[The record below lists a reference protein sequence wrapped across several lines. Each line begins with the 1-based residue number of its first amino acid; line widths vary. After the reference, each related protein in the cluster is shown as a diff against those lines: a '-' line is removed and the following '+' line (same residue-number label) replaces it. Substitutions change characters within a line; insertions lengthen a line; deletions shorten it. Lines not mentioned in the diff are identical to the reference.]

1 MVVVVEG
8 RTTGGRVVAVVAVV
22 DGRRVVGI
30 GGGVTGATVVGGAGT
45 KGHVEVVVSATSESA
60 FPAARA
66 LPPSTATGLG
76 SNAMADNTPLAR
88 VSAVSE
94 PTRITDRNL
103 RSPPTRTSS
112 ASPTTN
118 LSGTV
123 GVMTV
128 ASDSEAARQAI
139 VAAHLKPAEERPPSS
154 AGGVHHLALI
164 CSDVETTVRF
174 YQEVLGFPLV
184 DVMENRDYPGSTH
197 FFHDMGNGNLL
208 AFFDFPGL
216 GLGPAV
222 ETLGAVQHVAISVDR
237 ANFEAIRERLDGAG
251 LPYLGPDRGL
261 TNSIYVKDPDGVQI
275 ELLAEPLR
283 IMDGRHLG

>member
-1 MVVVVEG
+1 M
-8 RTTGGRVVAVVAVV
+8 
-22 DGRRVVGI
+22 
-30 GGGVTGATVVGGAGT
+30 
-45 KGHVEVVVSATSESA
+45 
-60 FPAARA
+60 
-66 LPPSTATGLG
+66 
-76 SNAMADNTPLAR
+76 
-88 VSAVSE
+88 
-94 PTRITDRNL
+94 TD
-103 RSPPTRTSS
+103 
-112 ASPTTN
+112 

-123 GVMTV
+123 ATMTV
-128 ASDSEAARQAI
+128 ASEFEARRQEI
-139 VAAHLKPAEERPPSS
+139 VAAHLKAADNRPESS
-154 AGGVHHLALI
+154 ARGIHHLALI

-184 DVMENRDYPGSTH
+184 DVMENRDYAGSTH
-197 FFHDMGNGNLL
+197 FFHDIGNGNLL

-216 GLGPAV
+216 GLGEAV

-237 ANFEAIRERLDGAG
+237 ANFEAIRDRLDAAG

>member
-1 MVVVVEG
+1 M
-8 RTTGGRVVAVVAVV
+8 
-22 DGRRVVGI
+22 
-30 GGGVTGATVVGGAGT
+30 
-45 KGHVEVVVSATSESA
+45 
-60 FPAARA
+60 
-66 LPPSTATGLG
+66 TA
-76 SNAMADNTPLAR
+76 
-88 VSAVSE
+88 
-94 PTRITDRNL
+94 
-103 RSPPTRTSS
+103 
-112 ASPTTN
+112 
-118 LSGTV
+118 
-123 GVMTV
+123 
-128 ASDSEAARQAI
+128 ASDFDARRQAI

-184 DVMENRDYPGSTH
+184 DVMENRDYAGSTH
-197 FFHDMGNGNLL
+197 FFHDIGNGNLL

-222 ETLGAVQHVAISVDR
+222 EALGAVQHVAISVDR
-237 ANFEAIRERLDGAG
+237 TNFEAIRERLDAAG